1 MDVLFLDANVLFSAA
16 YHAGS
21 RIRQLW
27 ELDGTQLVTSG
38 YALEEARRNL
48 SGVDQRRTLEALAS
62 GMRVVH
68 ESGAWALPQDVILP
82 EKDRPI
88 LSAAIV
94 SGATHLI
101 TGDQTHFGPWY
112 GKQAGGVLILR
123 PATYLPSR
131 VQPDAAGFAGEEK
144 SPHAESAE

>member
-1 MDVLFLDANVLFSAA
+1 VHVLFLDANVLFSAA
-16 YHAGS
+16 YRAES
-21 RIRQLW
+21 PLRELW
-27 ELDGTQLVTSG
+27 TLPETERVTSD

-48 SGVDQRRTLEALAS
+48 SSLDQRRRLEEL
-62 GMRVVH
+62 MRGVRLIR
-68 ESGAWALPQDVILP
+68 ESGSWALPPDVILP

-112 GKQAGGVLILR
+112 GMQIAGVTVLR
-123 PATYLPSR
+123 PAAYLQSR
-131 VQPDAAGFAGEEK
+131 AEDSAAE
-144 SPHAESAE
+144 

>member
-16 YHAGS
+16 YRAGS
-21 RIRQLW
+21 PLRQFWDLA
-27 ELDGTQLVTSG
+27 ETELVTSG

-48 SGVDQRRTLEALAS
+48 PALDQRRGLEALAA
-62 GMRVVH
+62 GVRVTH
-68 ESGAWALPQDVILP
+68 ETGTWAVPQDVVLP

-101 TGDQTHFGPWY
+101 TGDRTHFGAWY
-112 GKQAGGVLILR
+112 GKHVGGVLILQ
-123 PATYLPSR
+123 PAAYLHSR
-131 VQPDAAGFAGEEK
+131 AVVAAVGSIA
-144 SPHAESAE
+144 